1 MDTNAIYRTAKESFK
16 LFCSLFFRLNS
27 YHVNIEKQAQNML
40 LRLAEQIHKR
50 VKIGK
55 QLKKII
61 HMNGENCKQGNHLC
75 KVFSDK
81 E

>member
-50 VKIGK
+50 VKIVK
-55 QLKKII
+55 QLKKDNP
-61 HMNGENCKQGNHLC
+61 HEWRKLQTRESSL
-75 KVFSDK
+75 
-81 E
+81 